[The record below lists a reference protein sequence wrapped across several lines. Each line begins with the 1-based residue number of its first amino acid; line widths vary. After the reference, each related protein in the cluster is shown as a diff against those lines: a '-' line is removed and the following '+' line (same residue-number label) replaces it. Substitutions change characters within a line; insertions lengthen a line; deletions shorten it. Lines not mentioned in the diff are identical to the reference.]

1 MAASSKDARSVKRR
15 KLDPAISRNRRKQK
29 LPTPNRSDHS
39 LSDQAS
45 HTTDGDVSE
54 PELPPVLK
62 TNEDSID
69 SSEETTRQNPRIHVP
84 KRLVVDEDTFVT
96 QLTQPPSSPSRI
108 RGPRWKKRA
117 TPDEN
122 SGSEPESE
130 HVAMGRAAIDVS
142 TYADDPPRI
151 ENSHP
156 ASASDFNAILEENP
170 DFFDD
175 LEETIVDDI
184 ATTTAV
190 SSASADIREA
200 PKGYRQTTLFGHS
213 ASSGPSA
220 TQQRSHNWPLAGKT
234 ESPTHHDLDTEA
246 MKTWVYP
253 TNLGA
258 IRDYQFNITQRG
270 LFHNLLVAL
279 PTGLGKT
286 FIAATIMLNWYRWT
300 RKSQI
305 VFVAPTK
312 PLVAQQVEACFN
324 VVGIPRSDTSML
336 TGNVSPGLRAQE
348 WLEKRVFFM
357 TPQTLLHD
365 LASGICDPKKLVLL
379 VVDEAHRA
387 TGNYAYV
394 EVVRFLRRFNTS
406 FRVLALTATPG
417 SSVETVQNV
426 IDGLGIARVEI
437 RTEESLDIR
446 QYVHRRNIELETF
459 EYSDELTMS
468 MDLFSKALQ
477 PIVNKL
483 NSQNAYWGKD
493 PMTLTAY
500 GLTKARQQWMASDAG
515 RKATHGLKSMVNT
528 IFSLLASQAHAIDLL
543 KYHGIGSFYRSLFSF
558 QTETLE
564 NKRSGKY
571 ANEICKNEHFK
582 KLMNR
587 LQAWI
592 NNPDFVGH
600 PKLSFLKQI
609 VLNHFMDAGAGVG
622 AAGGRPPSDTR
633 IMIFVHFRDS
643 AEEVARILKRHEP
656 MIRPHVF
663 VGQSGSKGSEGM
675 DQKTQLGIIQ
685 KFKEGVYNT
694 IVATSIG
701 EEGLDIGEV
710 DLIVCYDSSSSPI
723 RMLQRMGRTGRK
735 RAGNIYLLLM
745 KGKEEDSYVKAK
757 DNYEKMQAMIAD
769 GSRFVFHDNLSPRI
783 VPKEIQPV
791 VDKRVIEIPIEN
803 TQSDLPLPRKGRRAP
818 KKPPK
823 KFHMLDG
830 VIDGFVKASR
840 LSSNRRP
847 SLNEEEAE
855 SDPPR
860 TERLEPAPLP
870 SLEKVLLTSAEEA
883 LLEEHYCN
891 VSGDSPQFVRV
902 PDLGAFPTLQRTRF
916 KTDKVPHSRS
926 AASLTRAFTAV
937 SPLTG
942 KLRPKEPVSF
952 SQPEHCSSLFISQAS
967 DSETIGGESPAAEQ
981 SSQVSLLFRRP
992 NSNDPKVAELD
1003 TISKESRFYISQE
1016 AREDENSAEE
1026 DLPDMDQLLRRDSLD
1041 DKENREG
1048 VAPLKPI
1055 ANRQGRARKRRL
1067 VLDDEDEE

>member
-1 MAASSKDARSVKRR
+1 MAASSKHSRPVKRR
-15 KLDPAISRNRRKQK
+15 KLDPSTLRSRRRQK
-29 LPTPNRSDHS
+29 LPTPSRSDHS
-39 LSDQAS
+39 VSDLAS
-45 HTTDGDVSE
+45 HTTDEDASE
-54 PELPPVLK
+54 PELPPISK
-62 TNEDSID
+62 ASDDSID
-69 SSEETTRQNPRIHVP
+69 SPEETTRQHPRIHVP
-84 KRLVVDEDTFVT
+84 KRLVVHEDTFVT

-108 RGPRWKKRA
+108 RGPRWKKRV
-117 TPDEN
+117 TPDED
-122 SGSEPESE
+122 SESEPE
-130 HVAMGRAAIDVS
+130 HVAIENAAIDVT
-142 TYADDPPRI
+142 TYVDDQPRI

-156 ASASDFNAILEENP
+156 ASAADFNAMLEEHP

-175 LEETIVDDI
+175 LEETIIDDM
-184 ATTTAV
+184 ATTGAAAGS
-190 SSASADIREA
+190 SSAVVRE
-200 PKGYRQTTLFGHS
+200 PPREYRQITLFGHS
-213 ASSGPSA
+213 ASSDSSA

-234 ESPTHHDLDTEA
+234 ETPTHHDLDTEA

-253 TNLGA
+253 TNLGS
-258 IRDYQFNITQRG
+258 IRDYQFNVTQRG

-286 FIAATIMLNWYRWT
+286 FVAATIMLNWYRWT
-300 RKSQI
+300 RNSQI

-348 WLEKRVFFM
+348 WLEKRIFFM

-365 LASGICDPKKLVLL
+365 LSSGICDPKKLVLL

-426 IDGLGIARVEI
+426 IDGLGISRVEI

-446 QYVHRRNIELETF
+446 QYVHRRNIELEIF

-500 GLTKARQQWMASDAG
+500 GLTKARQQWMASDTG
-515 RKATHGLKSMVNT
+515 RKAPHGLKSMVNT

-543 KYHGIGSFYRSLFSF
+543 KYHGIGSFYRSLLSF
-558 QTETLE
+558 KTETLE

-571 ANEICKNEHFK
+571 ANEICNNEHFK

-609 VLNHFMDAGAGVG
+609 VLNHFMDAGAGIG

-633 IMIFVHFRDS
+633 IMVFVHFRDS
-643 AEEVARILKRHEP
+643 AEEVTRILKRHEP

-675 DQKTQLGIIQ
+675 DQKTQLDIIQ
-685 KFKEGVYNT
+685 KFKAGVYNT

-757 DNYEKMQAMIAD
+757 DNYEKMQTMIAD

-791 VDKRVIEIPIEN
+791 VDKRFIEIPIEN
-803 TQSDLPLPRKGRRAP
+803 TQSDLPVPKKGRRAP

-823 KFHMLDG
+823 KFHMPDG

-840 LSSNRRP
+840 LNGDRRT
-847 SLNEEEAE
+847 SLSEEEAE
-855 SDPPR
+855 PDSPR
-860 TERLEPAPLP
+860 PERLEPAPLP
-870 SLEKVLLTSAEEA
+870 SLERVLLTSAEEA

-891 VSGDSPQFVRV
+891 VGGDSPQFVHV
-902 PDLGAFPTLQRTRF
+902 PNLGAFPTLQRTSF
-916 KTDKVPHSRS
+916 KTDRVPHSRS
-926 AASLTRAFTAV
+926 AMSLTRAFTGI
-937 SPLTG
+937 SPLAD
-942 KLRPKEPVSF
+942 KLRPNGPVAF
-952 SQPEHCSSLFISQAS
+952 SQPEQCTSLFISQVS
-967 DSETIGGESPAAEQ
+967 ESETIGAESPAAEL
-981 SSQVSLLFRRP
+981 SSQVSLLFRKPSSR
-992 NSNDPKVAELD
+992 DPKVAD
-1003 TISKESRFYISQE
+1003 QGTVSMESRFYISQE
-1016 AREDENSAEE
+1016 AKEDEFSAEE
-1026 DLPDMDQLLRRDSLD
+1026 DLPDMEHLLRRASSG
-1041 DKENREG
+1041 DKENRG
-1048 VAPLKPI
+1048 TVTLLKPM
-1055 ANRQGRARKRRL
+1055 ANRRGRVRKRRL
-1067 VLDDEDEE
+1067 ILDDEDDE